1 MTRSIGEI
9 LAVPG
14 APMAL
19 DAGFAAALLALDW
32 PQAAQGDA
40 MAAQGEA
47 ERYRIERG
55 VAVVPVR
62 GILTPNSAVLER
74 WFGWSTYR
82 GIEESCAALALD
94 EGAAAVVLEFDTP
107 GGMVLG
113 IEDAAQAVA
122 ALAAIKPV
130 YALAAPLA
138 ASAGYWL
145 ASQAREISMTPGA
158 SVGSIGVA
166 VTAWRAMQPGGDG
179 SQEFEFTSPHARAKW
194 PDPTSETGR
203 AEIIRGLAE
212 TEARFH
218 AAVAAGRKIAL
229 ADLPAA
235 LSVSEDP
242 ADGGAVFA
250 APEAQARGL
259 ADRIETRAAFY
270 ARVLTAHAPAPRRT
284 TRAALARARAAEATA
299 RS

>member
-203 AEIIRGLAE
+203 AEITRGLAE

-284 TRAALARARAAEATA
+284 TRVALARARAAEATA